1 MLPAYTRNHRLM
13 FAAMFLW
20 GFGMG
25 MFIFIQPLFI
35 ESLGATTSQ
44 VGFALAAGGLLVT
57 AVYIPIGL
65 WADRRGRRI
74 TILLGWWLAS
84 FATILMA
91 LAPDWR
97 WLIPALVMYQLANFA
112 MPAFNG
118 YVAAESAGRNLSGTL
133 AFITSGA
140 AIGRVISP
148 AIGGWLGEQLGFRAV
163 YLIAGAFFVLSS
175 LVMGLISDRP
185 AEPAPGLRPPARQ
198 LFFSR
203 AFVWQIVFIF
213 LLFFALELGQ
223 ILMPKYLQEVR
234 QLGLAQI
241 GWLGTVG
248 SLGVVVLSLTFGQ
261 LPETRR
267 WALVLCQ
274 LVALAASVLLLSSAL
289 LPVIILAYFI
299 HGGNWVVRPI
309 VIGRL
314 ARTLHPDMLS
324 FGYGFLE
331 TAMRLG
337 MALAPA
343 VAGLLYSRTPAAPM
357 LAGAAALC
365 VTLLLTL
372 TLPGGRS
379 QALGNAT
386 PDEKPITAQ
395 T

>member
-1 MLPAYTRNHRLM
+1 MLRTYTRNHRLM

-185 AEPAPGLRPPARQ
+185 AEPAHGLRPPARQ
-198 LFFSR
+198 LLFSR
-203 AFVWQIVFIF
+203 TFVWQIVFIF

-372 TLPGGRS
+372 TLPSGRS
-379 QALGNAT
+379 QAPASAT
-386 PDEKPITAQ
+386 AIAGGPART
-395 T
+395 

>member
-1 MLPAYTRNHRLM
+1 MLRTYTRNHRLM

-185 AEPAPGLRPPARQ
+185 AEPAHGLRPPAHQ
-198 LFFSR
+198 LLFSR
-203 AFVWQIVFIF
+203 TFVWQIVFIF

-372 TLPGGRS
+372 TLPSGRS
-379 QALGNAT
+379 QAPASAT
-386 PDEKPITAQ
+386 AIAGGPART
-395 T
+395 

>member
-1 MLPAYTRNHRLM
+1 MLRTYTRNHRLM
-13 FAAMFLW
+13 FGAMFLW

-74 TILLGWWLAS
+74 TVLLGWWLAS

-372 TLPGGRS
+372 TLPSGRS
-379 QALGNAT
+379 QAPASAT
-386 PDEKPITAQ
+386 AIAGGPART
-395 T
+395 

>member
-1 MLPAYTRNHRLM
+1 MLRTHTRNHRLM

-213 LLFFALELGQ
+213 LLFFAIELSQ

-274 LVALAASVLLLSSAL
+274 LVALAASVLLISSAL

-372 TLPGGRS
+372 TLPSGRS
-379 QALGNAT
+379 QAPASAT
-386 PDEKPITAQ
+386 AIAGGPART
-395 T
+395 